1 MSTII
6 IYVVMTAII
15 IMLLGIIYCLIKKNG
30 ENKDQIWE
38 LKEQLYDA
46 KKTAERLSDFVAK
59 MQAIKA
65 DEKNVAEKIKDAKDD
80 EEIYSIVNDIIAIN
94 NGRLQNG

>member
-15 IMLLGIIYCLIKKNG
+15 IMLLGIIYCLIKKIG
-30 ENKDQIWE
+30 ENKDRIRE
-38 LKEQLYDA
+38 LKEQLGDA
-46 KKTAERLSDFVAK
+46 KKTAERLSDFIAK
-59 MQAIKA
+59 MQNIKA
-65 DEKNVAEKIKDAKDD
+65 DEKNVADKIKDAKDD